1 MRFSGQKIDNAGVN
15 FALTDMFSFGL
26 VAALP
31 VLCVFRYFG
40 VLSEPVF
47 RSAFAAYSA
56 AIFCLVVF
64 SNAALSM
71 FFAGLLYFAMMIFG
85 TLRQKSMKKTDKAI
99 ALNDFE
105 NGKGKI
111 MLDGCV
117 FTAVSSGKE
126 DIKCGEILLA
136 SAAYGGVFAVIR
148 KIKQ

>member
-1 MRFSGQKIDNAGVN
+1 MRFSRQKIDNAGVN

-40 VLSEPVF
+40 VLSEQVF

-56 AIFCLVVF
+56 AILCLVVF

-71 FFAGLLYFAMMIFG
+71 FFAGLLYFAMMLFG
-85 TLRQKSMKKTDKAI
+85 SVRQKNMKRTDKAI
-99 ALNDFE
+99 AVSDFE

-111 MLDGCV
+111 MLDGRV
-117 FTAVSSGKE
+117 FFAVSSAEE
-126 DIKCGEILLA
+126 DIKNGEVLLA
-136 SAAYGGVFAVIR
+136 SAVYGDVFAVIR
-148 KIKQ
+148 KIRP

>member
-1 MRFSGQKIDNAGVN
+1 MRFSWQKIDNAGVN

-40 VLSEPVF
+40 VLSEQVF

-56 AIFCLVVF
+56 AILCLVVF

-71 FFAGLLYFAMMIFG
+71 FFAGLLYFAMMLFG
-85 TLRQKSMKKTDKAI
+85 SVRQKSMKRTDKAI
-99 ALNDFE
+99 AVSDFE

-111 MLDGCV
+111 MLDGHV
-117 FTAVSSGKE
+117 FFAVSSAEE
-126 DIKCGEILLA
+126 DIKNGEVLLA
-136 SAAYGGVFAVIR
+136 SAVYGDVFAVIR
-148 KIKQ
+148 KIRT